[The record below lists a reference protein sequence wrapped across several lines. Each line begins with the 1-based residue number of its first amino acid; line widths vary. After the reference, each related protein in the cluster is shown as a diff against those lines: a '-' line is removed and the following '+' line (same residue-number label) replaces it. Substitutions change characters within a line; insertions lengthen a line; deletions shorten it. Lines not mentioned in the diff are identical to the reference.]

1 MGSLIMIDKFVA
13 GDTVWVETSPYSASR
28 AIINHIEG
36 DSYYVHFIDHT
47 NNQHNGSG
55 TQGIP
60 ILKKQIQPID
70 YIGWEK

>member
-1 MGSLIMIDKFVA
+1 MTNKFEV
-13 GDTVWVETSPYSASR
+13 GDRVWVETTAHSASK
-28 AIINHIEG
+28 AIINHIQG

-47 NNQHNGSG
+47 NTQHNGSG

-60 ILKKQIQPID
+60 VLKKYIKPID